1 MLAGERRHVVLVARS
16 APALEA
22 LAGEIAANGGT
33 ATALPLDL
41 AVPGCAERVA
51 AALAERGL
59 HCDILVNNAGF
70 GLRGRA
76 AELDAGEQLEM
87 LDLNVRA
94 LADLAVR
101 FLPGML
107 ARGSGGVINVGST
120 AGYQPGPNMAFYYAS
135 KAFVRSLSLALGE
148 EARGSGVTV
157 TLVAPGPVATAFF
170 DRAGIQ
176 QAKLFRLLPKLT
188 AEDVAIA
195 GWNAF
200 RRGRRSVVPGLYNR
214 LFAFAAPFIPTSIIL
229 PLLGRLQRPKRPA
242 AR

>member
-1 MLAGERRHVVLVARS
+1 
-16 APALEA
+16 
-22 LAGEIAANGGT
+22 
-33 ATALPLDL
+33 
-41 AVPGCAERVA
+41 
-51 AALAERGL
+51 
-59 HCDILVNNAGF
+59 
-70 GLRGRA
+70 
-76 AELDAGEQLEM
+76 M
-87 LDLNVRA
+87 LDVNVRA

-107 ARGSGGVINVGST
+107 ARGSGGIINVGST

-135 KAFVRSLSLALGE
+135 KAFVRSLSLALSE

-188 AEDVAIA
+188 AEDVANA